1 MNKSAENKVL
11 PSLADAS
18 ARELAD
24 AIVKI
29 LDDKKARDIKLLQL
43 SESNDLTEYFVICT
57 GTSNTQIKG
66 LAGELE
72 YQLGERE
79 VHPLHVDGY
88 DSGMWIAMDFAYVI
102 VHIFHKNERDF
113 YKLEK
118 LWNDA
123 VEIPAQINED

>member
-1 MNKSAENKVL
+1 MNQDTIKN
-11 PSLADAS
+11 PSLSDAS
-18 ARELAD
+18 PRELAD
-24 AIVKI
+24 AIVRI
-29 LDDKKARDIKLLQL
+29 LDEKKARDIKLLKFAEG
-43 SESNDLTEYFVICT
+43 SDLTDYFVICT

-66 LAGELE
+66 FAGELE
-72 YQLGERE
+72 YRLGLCG

-88 DSGMWIAMDFAYVI
+88 DSGMWIAMDYAHVI

-123 VEIPAQINED
+123 EEIPLEADES